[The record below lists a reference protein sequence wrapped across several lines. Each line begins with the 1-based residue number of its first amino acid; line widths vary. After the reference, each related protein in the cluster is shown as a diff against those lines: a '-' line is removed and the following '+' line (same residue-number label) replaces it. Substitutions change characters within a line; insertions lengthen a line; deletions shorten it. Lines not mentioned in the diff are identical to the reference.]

1 MQRLDEDIK
10 NRAFHRFYLLYG
22 EEDYLKKIYRN
33 RLKKAVLY
41 NSDDINY
48 SYFEGKDIDT
58 GNIKETV
65 ETLPFFS
72 NYRLA
77 VIEDSGFFKSANILS
92 DYLKDMPQTSV
103 VVFVEKEIDKRNKL
117 YKFVNKNGLVV
128 EMGQMDIKDLR
139 NFIAL
144 TLKRN
149 NKQMKMATAD
159 YFLQQA
165 GSSLYNLT
173 NEMDKLVLYTYEK
186 EEITMEDIDAVC
198 CIQVTGHIFQMI
210 DHAVTGNVNKALKLY
225 KDLLELRESPMS
237 ILYLVTR
244 QFNLLLQA
252 KAAGSITKSELA
264 ARMKVK
270 LFAAGKYLDQAAMF
284 KESQLKVIL
293 DECIETEYKFKR
305 GLIDAQTG
313 MEIILLKV
321 ARQKF

>member
-1 MQRLDEDIK
+1 MQRIDEDIK

-22 EEDYLKKIYRN
+22 EEDYLKKLYKN
-33 RLKKAVLY
+33 KLKKAILY
-41 NSDDINY
+41 GSDDINY

-58 GNIKETV
+58 GNIKETM

-72 NYRLA
+72 DYRLA
-77 VIEDSGFFKSANILS
+77 VIENSGFLKSANILA

-117 YKFVNKNGLVV
+117 YKFINKNGLVA
-128 EMGQMDIKDLR
+128 EMGQMGIKDLR

-144 TLKRN
+144 MLKRN
-149 NKQMKMATAD
+149 NKQMKTATAD

-173 NEMDKLVLYTYEK
+173 NEMDKLISYTYGR
-186 EEITMEDIDAVC
+186 EEITVEDIDAVC
-198 CIQVTGHIFQMI
+198 CVQVTGRIFQMI
-210 DHAVTGNVNKALKLY
+210 DNAVTGNTSEALKLY
-225 KDLLELRESPMS
+225 KSLLELRESPMS

-252 KAAGSITKSELA
+252 KAAGSITKNELA
-264 ARMKVK
+264 ARMKVQP
-270 LFAAGKYLDQAAMF
+270 FAAGKYLNQAARF
-284 KESQLKVIL
+284 KASQLKVIL
-293 DECIETEYKFKR
+293 NECIETEYKFKR